1 MSDVSVDIRA
11 CTVTGLEGAPDGEY
25 IFRDD
30 VVALLTTLGMVTG
43 NDFSR
48 EINQLKELK

>member
-1 MSDVSVDIRA
+1 VSEMAVNIRA
-11 CTVTGLEGAPDGEY
+11 CEVTGLKGAPDGSY

-30 VVALLTTLGMVTG
+30 VVTLLTTLGMLTG